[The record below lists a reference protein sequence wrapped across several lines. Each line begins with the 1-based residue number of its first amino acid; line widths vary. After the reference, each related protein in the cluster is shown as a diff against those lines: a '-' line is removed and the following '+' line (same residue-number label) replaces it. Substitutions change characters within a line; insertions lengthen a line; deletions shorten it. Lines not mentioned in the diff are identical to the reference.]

1 MPQTIFSIEKIRA
14 AAGGFAKGNRYN
26 VTIIPPAFMS
36 SNIDTL
42 SKFQYLCEAVSLP
55 TKGIASNPQKIYGP
69 PREIPYGE
77 TFTEAAL
84 SFILDDAFTL
94 KRYFDTWQEN
104 IINPENGNVANYF
117 NDITG
122 SIQITRLP
130 NDSTNFLG
138 GSDKYKVE
146 LRDAYPSAVGEIALG
161 HTQGTEI
168 LRLSVTFKYRKW
180 MPLTA

>member
-1 MPQTIFSIEKIRA
+1 MAQTAFSVEKIRA

-26 VTIIPPAFMS
+26 VTIIPPTNLAQNS
-36 SNIDTL
+36 AL
-42 SKFQYLCEAVSLP
+42 SKPQFLCEAVSLP

-94 KRYFDTWQEN
+94 KRYFDKWQSK
-104 IINPENGNVANYF
+104 IINPETGNVANYW
-117 NDITG
+117 
-122 SIQITRLP
+122 
-130 NDSTNFLG
+130 TNFVGTVNISRLSNDATTFG
-138 GSDKYKVE
+138 DAVDEYKIE
-146 LRDAYPSAVGEIALG
+146 LREAYPSAVGEIALG
-161 HTQGTEI
+161 HTQGNEI

-180 MPLTA
+180 ISLA